1 MARPACRAGLHWV
14 NKRIAVDA
22 AFPIL
27 TPPPSPA
34 PRINGARVFG
44 VRPGAP
50 FLFQIAASG
59 ARPMGFSAADLP
71 SGLELDRDTGRIT
84 GRLEQIGKHSV
95 LLQARNSHGTAERAL
110 TIVCGP
116 QIALTPPMGWNSW
129 NCWGGQVSEEKVRA
143 AAQALVRHRLHEHGW
158 SYVNIDDGW
167 QGRRGGP
174 FHAIQPNA
182 KFSDMAGLAEEVHG
196 LGLKLGIYST
206 PWRTSFY
213 AHIGSSAD
221 HADGSVDWMNAGE
234 HTEVDRFAYK
244 TLTSALDSYPWL
256 ASLARRSK
264 RKRQRAID
272 RGLRRFGAHSFVA
285 QDVQQW
291 AAWGIDYLKYDWVP
305 IDLPHVEE
313 MQQALAGAGRD
324 IVLSLANNAPLRL
337 APALA
342 ERANAWRVST
352 DVMDDWRH
360 IDRVGFGQDAWA
372 PFSGPGHYN
381 DPDMLVLGQ
390 VGWDEPTW
398 PSRLTADEQYTHM
411 SLWCLLAAPLLL
423 GCDLEKLDAFTLG
436 LITNDEVLEVDQ
448 DPLCRQATR
457 VAGDGAGAVYAK
469 PLADGAWAV
478 GLFNRGETARAV
490 RFGFAEIGL
499 AAPCAVRDL
508 WRQQD
513 LGIFPDSFKATVAP
527 HGVVLVR
534 VVARPARDSYR
545 YVCARRARP
554 PQSQSPHRSGRCG

>member
-1 MARPACRAGLHWV
+1 
-14 NKRIAVDA
+14 
-22 AFPIL
+22 
-27 TPPPSPA
+27 
-34 PRINGARVFG
+34 
-44 VRPGAP
+44 
-50 FLFQIAASG
+50 
-59 ARPMGFSAADLP
+59 MGFFAADLP

-174 FHAIQPNA
+174 FHAIQPNG

-196 LGLKLGIYST
+196 LGLKLGNLFHALADELLRAHRFFSGSCG
-206 PWRTSFY
+206 WERGLDERRRAHGGGSFCLQD
-213 AHIGSSAD
+213 AHLCASI
-221 HADGSVDWMNAGE
+221 H
-234 HTEVDRFAYK
+234 
-244 TLTSALDSYPWL
+244 YPWL

-313 MQQALAGAGRD
+313 MQRALAGAGRD

-337 APALA
+337 AAALA

-513 LGIFPDSFKATVAP
+513 LGIFPDSFEAMVSP

-534 VVARPARDSYR
+534 VSPA
-545 YVCARRARP
+545 
-554 PQSQSPHRSGRCG
+554 SPR